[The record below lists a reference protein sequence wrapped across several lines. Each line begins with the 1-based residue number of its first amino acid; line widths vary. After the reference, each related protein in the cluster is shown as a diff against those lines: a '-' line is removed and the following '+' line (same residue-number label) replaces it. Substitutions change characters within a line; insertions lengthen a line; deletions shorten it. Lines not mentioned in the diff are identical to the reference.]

1 MKIDL
6 NSFIYSISVA
16 LDYAEAEIIRTAR
29 YHGRRVAALSN
40 HMAAKAGFE
49 PEKLFI
55 LTQAAM
61 LHDCALHEYLTD
73 EFKNDARILF
83 EKNMGSHCIAG
94 ERILGKLPA
103 YRCVEGTVLWHHER
117 ADGKG
122 PFGKLAAETP
132 LAAQI
137 LHLADMVDVAFSLEE
152 IDPGKYERLTKWLEG
167 EKGKAF
173 SGEVCSLFQETA
185 DYDFLCSI
193 SGDGSDG
200 VIRSM
205 LPEYMVDV
213 STEMLREMSSV
224 FAEITDYKSNFTWRH
239 SAGIAE
245 KAEKMGHFYGYDSAM
260 CDKLFIAGALHD
272 VGKLLISNEIL
283 EKPGRLTDSEYAE
296 IQNHAMGTWEMLK
309 NIRGLEDICRWA
321 ALHHEKLDG
330 SGYPFGYFADELSR
344 MDRLMACLD
353 IYQALVE
360 ERPYKS
366 GLSHEDAMNILRKM
380 GEDGQLD
387 QEILG
392 EIDSCFA
399 AGEKPPAPPAFPAAE
414 EKAPTSSLE
423 SREDVTCEG
432 EAWRCPVCGYVYEGS
447 LPDNLICPRC
457 EQPGSVFRRIQ

>member
-1 MKIDL
+1 MKIDW

-40 HMAAKAGFE
+40 RMAAKAGFE

-73 EFKNDARILF
+73 EFKNNARILF

-152 IDPGKYERLTKWLEG
+152 INPGKYERLTKWLEG
-167 EKGKAF
+167 ERGKAF

-224 FAEITDYKSNFTWRH
+224 FAEITDYKSHFTWRH

-296 IQNHAMGTWEMLK
+296 IQNHAMGTWDLLQGVG
-309 NIRGLEDICRWA
+309 GLEEITSWA
-321 ALHHEKLDG
+321 ALHHEKLNG
-330 SGYPFGYFADELSR
+330 SGYPFGYTGEKLGKNE
-344 MDRLMACLD
+344 RLMACLD

-360 ERPYKS
+360 ERPYKAP
-366 GLSHEDAMNILRKM
+366 LSHREAMEILARMGDA
-380 GEDGQLD
+380 GQLD
-387 QEILG
+387 TDILR
-392 EIDSCFA
+392 DVDACFA
-399 AGEKPPAPPAFPAAE
+399 PAEPEAE
-414 EKAPTSSLE
+414 TNAPT
-423 SREDVTCEG
+423 VPVQVAG
-432 EAWRCPVCGYVYEGS
+432 EAWQCPVCGYVYEGA
-447 LPDNLICPRC
+447 LPADFICPQC
-457 EQPGSVFRRIQ
+457 EQPASVFERVE